1 MRKKQTVVEEKSTE
15 IKNQILGQAI
25 LNNETN
31 KNNNSKESKENEKL
45 PNTGNKKEENKKEEN
60 KNTKNSN
67 NQIKNKEFS
76 KNDSTKKNNT
86 STIQKE
92 SSNKNENIPESKI
105 KNIPESKS
113 VSVNKKQKESNENI
127 ENTTFHQINEKSKY
141 SKPEIV
147 GLIFIIFLI
156 ILFSIFIVFTL
167 INLNN
172 TKIINGISV
181 LGIDI
186 SSQNKEDAIQTIS
199 SYISKNIP
207 TEIKLKHND
216 YETSIATENLNIS
229 FDIEKAV
236 NEAYSIGRSGNIL
249 QNNLEV
255 LKTAFSPININ
266 PDFSIDEEQLKAS
279 LSDISTK
286 LPDTVIQ
293 SSYYIEDNNII
304 LTKGRTGYV
313 VNIDE
318 MSKYIIDCIKNLN
331 INGNSLEIITEEQS
345 PKALDIDAI
354 HSEIYKEASDAYF
367 TQNPYAV
374 YPSENGLDFA
384 ISVEE
389 AKAMLQEDKEEYTI
403 PLKTLYPNVTTNMI
417 GQEAFPD
424 LLSSFPTYYST
435 SDRDRTTNLILAAN
449 KINGTV
455 VMPGEVFS
463 YNQVVGERT
472 IAAGYKEAP
481 IYVNGEVVDGLGG
494 GICQVTSTLY
504 NAVVLA
510 NLEIVERSNHQFVPS
525 YVKASRDAT
534 VVYGSI
540 DFKFKNNRNYPIKIL
555 CSVNNGVVNFAI
567 YGLKTADDYEVEIS
581 SRITSQTSSYTN
593 SEAYKILKKNGQIV
607 SQTLLSRDTY
617 KRH

>member
-1 MRKKQTVVEEKSTE
+1 
-15 IKNQILGQAI
+15 
-25 LNNETN
+25 
-31 KNNNSKESKENEKL
+31 
-45 PNTGNKKEENKKEEN
+45 
-60 KNTKNSN
+60 
-67 NQIKNKEFS
+67 
-76 KNDSTKKNNT
+76 
-86 STIQKE
+86 
-92 SSNKNENIPESKI
+92 
-105 KNIPESKS
+105 
-113 VSVNKKQKESNENI
+113 
-127 ENTTFHQINEKSKY
+127 
-141 SKPEIV
+141 
-147 GLIFIIFLI
+147 
-156 ILFSIFIVFTL
+156 
-167 INLNN
+167 
-172 TKIINGISV
+172 
-181 LGIDI
+181 
-186 SSQNKEDAIQTIS
+186 
-199 SYISKNIP
+199 
-207 TEIKLKHND
+207 
-216 YETSIATENLNIS
+216 
-229 FDIEKAV
+229 
-236 NEAYSIGRSGNIL
+236 
-249 QNNLEV
+249 
-255 LKTAFSPININ
+255 
-266 PDFSIDEEQLKAS
+266 
-279 LSDISTK
+279 
-286 LPDTVIQ
+286 
-293 SSYYIEDNNII
+293 
-304 LTKGRTGYV
+304 
-313 VNIDE
+313 
-318 MSKYIIDCIKNLN
+318 MSKYIIDCVKNLN
-331 INGNSLEIITEEQS
+331 VNGNSLEIITEEQS

-389 AKAMLQEDKEEYTI
+389 AKAMLQEDKEEYTV

-555 CSVNNGVVNFAI
+555 C
-567 YGLKTADDYEVEIS
+567 
-581 SRITSQTSSYTN
+581 
-593 SEAYKILKKNGQIV
+593 
-607 SQTLLSRDTY
+607 
-617 KRH
+617 